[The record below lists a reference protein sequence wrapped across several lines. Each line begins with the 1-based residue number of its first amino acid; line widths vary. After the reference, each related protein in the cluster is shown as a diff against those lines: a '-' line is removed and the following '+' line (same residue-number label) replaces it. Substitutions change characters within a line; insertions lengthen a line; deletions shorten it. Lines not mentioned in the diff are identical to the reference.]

1 MEQVLLNFFN
11 HHGKDSFYLLAAVIT
26 LASFLKFVV
35 PPLPGDLTV
44 LIISFILAV
53 RQASLL
59 PIIVGITAGGMAGA
73 LTAYWFG
80 SRHGDYLLKNRFF
93 QAYNDRAEEPF
104 RKGAWFILC
113 FNRFMPGVRPFIF
126 PLAGIYRVR
135 LDLVLFSAVFSNFL
149 FGVFIFSIASLAGK
163 HFEDIK
169 ILYGLLGFWLE
180 FTILALVAGGVLLF
194 CKERIMKYRRKADIE

>member
-1 MEQVLLNFFN
+1 MEQILLDFFN
-11 HHGKDSFYLLAAVIT
+11 HHGQDSFYLLALVIT
-26 LASFLKFVV
+26 LASFLKYVV

-44 LIISFILAV
+44 LVISFILAV
-53 RQASLL
+53 KHASLF

-73 LTAYWFG
+73 VVAYWFG
-80 SRHGDYLLKNRFF
+80 LKHGDFLMKNRYF
-93 QAYNDRAEEPF
+93 QSYNDRAEEPF
-104 RKGAWFILC
+104 RKGAWFILS

-126 PLAGIYRVR
+126 PLAGIYKVK
-135 LDLVLFSAVFSNFL
+135 LELVLFSAVFSNFI

-194 CKERIMKYRRKADIE
+194 CKDRIMKFRRKADAE